1 MKLRHV
7 LASAAATAVIAPA
20 ALFAAGSAS
29 AAPDTATTGPSAGA
43 TTEVTDTATP
53 TASSTTS
60 APATP
65 TTSAPTSPST
75 PTSPATT
82 APTSAPATTE
92 PPNGTTCDSS
102 DDEVPRV
109 DDKLTADITGLPAQI
124 KAGSGWHGF
133 DLSVA
138 NSSGTDYRRVDFGL
152 FATQIDS
159 DTWNVDT
166 SHLKLEFQNP
176 DTGAWTAVSLAEDD
190 PAAGYLG
197 YTEVKPH
204 DSFKLK
210 ARIQVD
216 AKAKAGDGF
225 VIGIGVYADDNGK
238 CVEAG
243 GDNGVAEF
251 AVVAADGS
259 TGGGSGTGTQSG
271 GQKPLPAKPAG
282 DTHLNPSGGDLAET
296 GSSSATPTIAAVG
309 GAVVVLGAGS
319 VFLLRRRKPG
329 AGGTTTG

>member
-29 AAPDTATTGPSAGA
+29 AAPKAATASPSASA
-43 TTEVTDTATP
+43 STEVTDTSTA
-53 TASSTTS
+53 TASPTTS
-60 APATP
+60 ARATP
-65 TTSAPTSPST
+65 TTSAST
-75 PTSPATT
+75 PTTT
-82 APTSAPATTE
+82 APTKSSAPATTE
-92 PPNGTTCDSS
+92 PANGTTCDSS
-102 DDEVPRV
+102 DDEDPRI
-109 DDKLTADITGLPAQI
+109 DDKLTADISGLPAQI
-124 KAGSGWHGF
+124 KAGSGWHEFG
-133 DLSVA
+133 LAVA

-159 DTWNVDT
+159 DTWDADT

-176 DTGAWTAVSLAEDD
+176 DTGAWTTVSLADDD
-190 PAAGYLG
+190 PTAGYLG

-204 DSFKLK
+204 ASFKLK

-216 AKAKAGDGF
+216 AKAKASEGF
-225 VIGIGVYADDNGK
+225 VIGIGVYADDKGR
-238 CVEAG
+238 CVQAG

-259 TGGGSGTGTQSG
+259 TGGGSGTQTG
-271 GQKPLPAKPAG
+271 GQKPLPPKPVG
-282 DTHLNPSGGDLAET
+282 DTHLNPNGGDLAET

-309 GAVVVLGAGS
+309 GAVIVLGAGT
-319 VFLLRRRKPG
+319 VFLVRRRKPA
-329 AGGTTTG
+329 AGDTTAG